1 MIHLYYKQT
10 FSKNNS
16 VLTIVY
22 NTRVWNQQCEKCFCF
37 GDKFIKL
44 AKLDGIAKNFGKR
57 LLEKAGV
64 IPAPEYDDI
73 NEDERQR

>member
-1 MIHLYYKQT
+1 MIHLYYKLT

-22 NTRVWNQQCEKCFCF
+22 NTRVWNQQCKKCLCF
-37 GDKFIKL
+37 GDKFVTS
-44 AKLDGIAKNFGKR
+44 ARLDGIAKFFGKR
-57 LLEKAGV
+57 LLEKAEL